1 LRVCQNCFS
10 SKNNQSRPNE
20 NPTSSI
26 NVLDTAISLPLTAN
40 NINKLNEN
48 VVNNEND
55 DDDEDD
61 DPDIN
66 FEVRSE
72 KLNLSSYNLAEQS
85 DETDDQL
92 NKRINNNEHVTKSD
106 LNHDKGTYN
115 DRF

>member
-1 LRVCQNCFS
+1 M
-10 SKNNQSRPNE
+10 
-20 NPTSSI
+20 
-26 NVLDTAISLPLTAN
+26 NVVDLPLTAN
-40 NINKLNEN
+40 NLNKLNEN
-48 VVNNEND
+48 VVDDEND
-55 DDDEDD
+55 DEND

-92 NKRINNNEHVTKSD
+92 NNIYETNKLVTKSD